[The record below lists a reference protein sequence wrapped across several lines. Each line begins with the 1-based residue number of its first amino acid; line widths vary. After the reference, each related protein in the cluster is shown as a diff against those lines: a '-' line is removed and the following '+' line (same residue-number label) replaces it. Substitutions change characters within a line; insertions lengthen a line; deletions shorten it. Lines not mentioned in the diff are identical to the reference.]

1 MKQEFKKVF
10 SGFSLKLICLVTMI
24 TGMLLVQLNAPFY
37 GTDLQTKKTETLL
50 KLGYNLYYIGV
61 PIACFL
67 AAEAVVKT
75 KNVGKLLLR
84 LFIAAVVTEFVFD
97 LAKYGNAMFDFSNGI
112 FGNKAMTSPMNFFFT
127 LFAGALC
134 ISLMEY
140 VIAKRFKP
148 ATIMYN
154 LVELLVLIFCVAI
167 AYVLKFEHSGVGVFM
182 IAAMYLFHENR
193 FLTLI
198 AIAAIQIVVLGSAA
212 GMIMYTPVIGTLFTW
227 FYSGEEGPNG
237 TGVRLFVYGAFPVV
251 YVILIRMAAGIAAK

>member
-97 LAKYGNAMFDFSNGI
+97 LAKYGSAM
-112 FGNKAMTSPMNFFFT
+112 MMQEEMPPMNWPQM
-127 LFAGALC
+127 GR
-134 ISLMEY
+134 Y
-140 VIAKRFKP
+140 
-148 ATIMYN
+148 
-154 LVELLVLIFCVAI
+154 
-167 AYVLKFEHSGVGVFM
+167 
-182 IAAMYLFHENR
+182 
-193 FLTLI
+193 
-198 AIAAIQIVVLGSAA
+198 
-212 GMIMYTPVIGTLFTW
+212 MYTARLKTF
-227 FYSGEEGPNG
+227 EEAQAFIQ
-237 TGVRLFVYGAFPVV
+237 FVQGA
-251 YVILIRMAAGIAAK
+251 